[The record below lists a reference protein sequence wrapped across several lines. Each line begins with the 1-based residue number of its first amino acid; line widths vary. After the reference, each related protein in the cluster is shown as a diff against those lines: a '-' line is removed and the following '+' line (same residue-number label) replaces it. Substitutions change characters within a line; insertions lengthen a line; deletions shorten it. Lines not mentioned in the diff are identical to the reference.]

1 MRGLDRAADGG
12 GTDEVDAVEV
22 GERLGK
28 LFALFDAFGGE
39 VRVGDGLIVV
49 DVVVAL
55 GVADEVDGFWGHS
68 SDGFVE
74 RDFVGKLGGRMISVC
89 GV

>member
-1 MRGLDRAADGG
+1 
-12 GTDEVDAVEV
+12 
-22 GERLGK
+22 
-28 LFALFDAFGGE
+28 
-39 VRVGDGLIVV
+39 LIVV

-74 RDFVGKLGGRMISVC
+74 RDFVWKLGGRMVSVC